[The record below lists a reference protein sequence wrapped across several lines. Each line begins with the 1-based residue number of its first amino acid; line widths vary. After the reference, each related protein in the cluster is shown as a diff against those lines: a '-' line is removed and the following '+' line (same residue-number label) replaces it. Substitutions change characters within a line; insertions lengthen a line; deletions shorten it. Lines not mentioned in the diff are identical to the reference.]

1 MSTLL
6 LRLAGPVQSWGIDSK
21 FEVRRT
27 ENAPSK
33 SGVTG
38 LLAAA
43 LGIQRNEDISSLNQL
58 RLGVRTD
65 QEGRLLKDF
74 HTAHS
79 EKNSY
84 ITTRYYLSDAIFLV
98 GLECEDKG
106 FLQKLEYALKHP
118 AFPLFLGRRSC
129 PPEAGMV
136 LGIRDLPLETALEE
150 EPWQGPEWKKE
161 KMPLKLP
168 MFIECAPDD
177 PTGGMVKDKA
187 ESFDLYQRR
196 YGYRRMKRTEW
207 NVSDRGISDK
217 MTSGKNPDIVREH
230 DAMGEL

>member
-27 ENAPSK
+27 ENEPSK
-33 SGVTG
+33 SGVIG

-43 LGIQRNEDISSLNQL
+43 LGIRRDGELDELNQL
-58 RLGVRTD
+58 RMGVRVD
-65 QEGRLLKDF
+65 QEGKLLRDF

-84 ITTRYYLSDAIFLV
+84 ITTRYYLADAVFLA
-98 GLECEDKG
+98 GLESQDEA
-106 FLQKLEYALKHP
+106 FLKKLEFALKHP

-129 PPEAGMV
+129 PPEAGLV
-136 LGIRDLPLETALEE
+136 IGIRNLSLECALEQ
-150 EPWQGPEWKKE
+150 EPWQGAERRKNE
-161 KMPLKLP
+161 MPDKLR
-168 MFIECAPDD
+168 MLVECAPDD
-177 PTGGMVKDKA
+177 IRGIMVRDKPVSYNP
-187 ESFDLYQRR
+187 EQRK
-196 YGYRRMKRTEW
+196 YGYRRIKQGYVEPAL
-207 NVSDRGISDK
+207 D
-217 MTSGKNPDIVREH
+217 KNPEILREH

>member
-161 KMPLKLP
+161 
-168 MFIECAPDD
+168 CAPDD

-187 ESFDLYQRR
+187 ESFDPYQRR

-207 NVSDRGISDK
+207 NVSDRVISDK
-217 MTSGKNPDIVREH
+217 MTAGKNPDIAREH

>member
-1 MSTLL
+1 M
-6 LRLAGPVQSWGIDSK
+6 
-21 FEVRRT
+21 
-27 ENAPSK
+27 
-33 SGVTG
+33 
-38 LLAAA
+38 AAA

-118 AFPLFLGRRSC
+118 AFPF
-129 PPEAGMV
+129 
-136 LGIRDLPLETALEE
+136 
-150 EPWQGPEWKKE
+150 
-161 KMPLKLP
+161 
-168 MFIECAPDD
+168 
-177 PTGGMVKDKA
+177 
-187 ESFDLYQRR
+187 
-196 YGYRRMKRTEW
+196 
-207 NVSDRGISDK
+207 
-217 MTSGKNPDIVREH
+217 SGKKILSAGSWYGFRNTGSAIRNSIRRGTM
-230 DAMGEL
+230 AGT

>member
-58 RLGVRTD
+58 RTGSQD
-65 QEGRLLKDF
+65 GSGRKTFKMDF

-118 AFPLFLGRRSC
+118 AFPLFLGRRILS
-129 PPEAGMV
+129 AGSWY
-136 LGIRDLPLETALEE
+136 GFRNTGSAIRNS
-150 EPWQGPEWKKE
+150 
-161 KMPLKLP
+161 
-168 MFIECAPDD
+168 I
-177 PTGGMVKDKA
+177 
-187 ESFDLYQRR
+187 RR
-196 YGYRRMKRTEW
+196 GTMAGT
-207 NVSDRGISDK
+207 
-217 MTSGKNPDIVREH
+217 
-230 DAMGEL
+230 

>member
-79 EKNSY
+79 EKNFLYNHQILSVRCY
-84 ITTRYYLSDAIFLV
+84 IF
-98 GLECEDKG
+98 GW
-106 FLQKLEYALKHP
+106 
-118 AFPLFLGRRSC
+118 
-129 PPEAGMV
+129 
-136 LGIRDLPLETALEE
+136 IR
-150 EPWQGPEWKKE
+150 
-161 KMPLKLP
+161 
-168 MFIECAPDD
+168 
-177 PTGGMVKDKA
+177 V
-187 ESFDLYQRR
+187 
-196 YGYRRMKRTEW
+196 
-207 NVSDRGISDK
+207 RG
-217 MTSGKNPDIVREH
+217 
-230 DAMGEL
+230 

>member
-6 LRLAGPVQSWGIDSK
+6 LRFAGPVQSWGINSK

-43 LGIQRNEDISSLNQL
+43 LGIRRNEDISSLNKL

-98 GLECEDKG
+98 GLECGDEI
-106 FLQKLEYALKHP
+106 FLRKLDGDYRAGLEYSQYLSADRNFVLYVSGD
-118 AFPLFLGRRSC
+118 FLPC
-129 PPEAGMV
+129 
-136 LGIRDLPLETALEE
+136 
-150 EPWQGPEWKKE
+150 
-161 KMPLKLP
+161 
-168 MFIECAPDD
+168 
-177 PTGGMVKDKA
+177 
-187 ESFDLYQRR
+187 
-196 YGYRRMKRTEW
+196 
-207 NVSDRGISDK
+207 
-217 MTSGKNPDIVREH
+217 
-230 DAMGEL
+230 

>member
-1 MSTLL
+1 MMEEKNEYIVTSLGRTC
-6 LRLAGPVQSWGIDSK
+6 PVMGIDSK

-84 ITTRYYLSDAIFLV
+84 ITTRYYLSDAIFWLV
-98 GLECEDKG
+98 
-106 FLQKLEYALKHP
+106 
-118 AFPLFLGRRSC
+118 
-129 PPEAGMV
+129 
-136 LGIRDLPLETALEE
+136 
-150 EPWQGPEWKKE
+150 
-161 KMPLKLP
+161 
-168 MFIECAPDD
+168 
-177 PTGGMVKDKA
+177 
-187 ESFDLYQRR
+187 
-196 YGYRRMKRTEW
+196 
-207 NVSDRGISDK
+207 
-217 MTSGKNPDIVREH
+217 
-230 DAMGEL
+230 

>member
-98 GLECEDKG
+98 GLECEDTEIG
-106 FLQKLEYALKHP
+106 I
-118 AFPLFLGRRSC
+118 C
-129 PPEAGMV
+129 P
-136 LGIRDLPLETALEE
+136 ET
-150 EPWQGPEWKKE
+150 
-161 KMPLKLP
+161 
-168 MFIECAPDD
+168 
-177 PTGGMVKDKA
+177 
-187 ESFDLYQRR
+187 S
-196 YGYRRMKRTEW
+196 
-207 NVSDRGISDK
+207 GISPF
-217 MTSGKNPDIVREH
+217 SGKKILSAGSWYGFRNTGSAIRNSIRRGTM
-230 DAMGEL
+230 AGT

>member
-65 QEGRLLKDF
+65 QEGKLLKDF

-118 AFPLFLGRRSC
+118 AFPLFLGRDRST
-129 PPEAGMV
+129 EI
-136 LGIRDLPLETALEE
+136 LFFQLPVPFCFQVQIKPACYSEDVQFQNAET
-150 EPWQGPEWKKE
+150 
-161 KMPLKLP
+161 
-168 MFIECAPDD
+168 
-177 PTGGMVKDKA
+177 
-187 ESFDLYQRR
+187 
-196 YGYRRMKRTEW
+196 YR
-207 NVSDRGISDK
+207 
-217 MTSGKNPDIVREH
+217 
-230 DAMGEL
+230 

>member
-65 QEGRLLKDF
+65 QEGKLLKDF

-118 AFPLFLGRRSC
+118 AFPLFLGR
-129 PPEAGMV
+129 
-136 LGIRDLPLETALEE
+136 
-150 EPWQGPEWKKE
+150 
-161 KMPLKLP
+161 
-168 MFIECAPDD
+168 
-177 PTGGMVKDKA
+177 
-187 ESFDLYQRR
+187 

-207 NVSDRGISDK
+207 NVSDRVISDK
-217 MTSGKNPDIVREH
+217 MTAGKNPDIAREH

>member
-84 ITTRYYLSDAIFLV
+84 ITTRYYL
-98 GLECEDKG
+98 
-106 FLQKLEYALKHP
+106 
-118 AFPLFLGRRSC
+118 GRRSC

-187 ESFDLYQRR
+187 ESFDPYQRR

-207 NVSDRGISDK
+207 NVSDRVISDK
-217 MTSGKNPDIVREH
+217 MTAGKNPDIVREH

>member
-6 LRLAGPVQSWGIDSK
+6 LRFAGPVQSWGINSK

-43 LGIQRNEDISSLNQL
+43 LGIRRNEDISSLNKL

-98 GLECEDKG
+98 GLECGDEIFLRKIAGKTVLSAGSWYG
-106 FLQKLEYALKHP
+106 FGNTGSVVGKST
-118 AFPLFLGRRSC
+118 GRRAV
-129 PPEAGMV
+129 AG
-136 LGIRDLPLETALEE
+136 T
-150 EPWQGPEWKKE
+150 
-161 KMPLKLP
+161 
-168 MFIECAPDD
+168 
-177 PTGGMVKDKA
+177 
-187 ESFDLYQRR
+187 
-196 YGYRRMKRTEW
+196 
-207 NVSDRGISDK
+207 
-217 MTSGKNPDIVREH
+217 
-230 DAMGEL
+230 

>member
-150 EPWQGPEWKKE
+150 EPWQGPEWKRE

-168 MFIECAPDD
+168 MFIECD
-177 PTGGMVKDKA
+177 P
-187 ESFDLYQRR
+187 YQRR
-196 YGYRRMKRTEW
+196 YVYRRMKRTEW
-207 NVSDRGISDK
+207 NVSDRVISDK
-217 MTSGKNPDIVREH
+217 MTAGKNPDIAREH

>member
-106 FLQKLEYALKHP
+106 FLQKLEYARL
-118 AFPLFLGRRSC
+118 SS
-129 PPEAGMV
+129 V
-136 LGIRDLPLETALEE
+136 LELCGKERIFRH
-150 EPWQGPEWKKE
+150 GP
-161 KMPLKLP
+161 
-168 MFIECAPDD
+168 
-177 PTGGMVKDKA
+177 V
-187 ESFDLYQRR
+187 YQR
-196 YGYRRMKRTEW
+196 GADFCSLWYRNRRT
-207 NVSDRGISDK
+207 
-217 MTSGKNPDIVREH
+217 
-230 DAMGEL
+230 

>member
-106 FLQKLEYALKHP
+106 FFTEI
-118 AFPLFLGRRSC
+118 GIC
-129 PPEAGMV
+129 P
-136 LGIRDLPLETALEE
+136 ET
-150 EPWQGPEWKKE
+150 
-161 KMPLKLP
+161 
-168 MFIECAPDD
+168 
-177 PTGGMVKDKA
+177 
-187 ESFDLYQRR
+187 S
-196 YGYRRMKRTEW
+196 
-207 NVSDRGISDK
+207 GISPF
-217 MTSGKNPDIVREH
+217 SGKKILSAGSWYGFRNTGSAIRNSIRRGTM
-230 DAMGEL
+230 AGT

>member
-6 LRLAGPVQSWGIDSK
+6 LRFAGPVQSWGINSK

-106 FLQKLEYALKHP
+106 FLQKLEYA
-118 AFPLFLGRRSC
+118 
-129 PPEAGMV
+129 
-136 LGIRDLPLETALEE
+136 
-150 EPWQGPEWKKE
+150 
-161 KMPLKLP
+161 
-168 MFIECAPDD
+168 
-177 PTGGMVKDKA
+177 
-187 ESFDLYQRR
+187 
-196 YGYRRMKRTEW
+196 
-207 NVSDRGISDK
+207 GISPF
-217 MTSGKNPDIVREH
+217 SGKKILSAGSWYGFRNTGSAIRNSIRRGTM
-230 DAMGEL
+230 AGT

>member
-1 MSTLL
+1 MMEEKNVEYIVTC
-6 LRLAGPVQSWGIDSK
+6 LRDLVQSWGIDSK

-84 ITTRYYLSDAIFLV
+84 ITTRYYLSDAIF
-98 GLECEDKG
+98 CW
-106 FLQKLEYALKHP
+106 
-118 AFPLFLGRRSC
+118 
-129 PPEAGMV
+129 
-136 LGIRDLPLETALEE
+136 IRVR
-150 EPWQGPEWKKE
+150 
-161 KMPLKLP
+161 
-168 MFIECAPDD
+168 I
-177 PTGGMVKDKA
+177 KD
-187 ESFDLYQRR
+187 FCRN
-196 YGYRRMKRTEW
+196 W
-207 NVSDRGISDK
+207 N
-217 MTSGKNPDIVREH
+217 M
-230 DAMGEL
+230 L

>member
-6 LRLAGPVQSWGIDSK
+6 LRFAGPVQSWGINSK

-43 LGIQRNEDISSLNQL
+43 LGIRRNEDISSLNKL

-79 EKNSY
+79 EK
-84 ITTRYYLSDAIFLV
+84 
-98 GLECEDKG
+98 
-106 FLQKLEYALKHP
+106 KLIYNHKVLPVRCH
-118 AFPLFLGRRSC
+118 FFSWFRVRR
-129 PPEAGMV
+129 
-136 LGIRDLPLETALEE
+136 
-150 EPWQGPEWKKE
+150 
-161 KMPLKLP
+161 
-168 MFIECAPDD
+168 
-177 PTGGMVKDKA
+177 
-187 ESFDLYQRR
+187 
-196 YGYRRMKRTEW
+196 
-207 NVSDRGISDK
+207 
-217 MTSGKNPDIVREH
+217 
-230 DAMGEL
+230 